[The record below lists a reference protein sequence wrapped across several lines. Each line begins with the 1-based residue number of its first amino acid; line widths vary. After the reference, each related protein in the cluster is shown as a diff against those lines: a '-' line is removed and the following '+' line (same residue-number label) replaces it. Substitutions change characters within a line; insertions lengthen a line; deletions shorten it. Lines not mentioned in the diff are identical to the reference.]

1 MTYFLTFHT
10 FDIMTLFYVMT
21 YYDLIF
27 DIITYFTYFL
37 TLWRYFWYHY
47 ILFYTFWRY
56 NAPFIMYFLTSLLTL
71 WHTFLTLW
79 HTIWHILMTRR
90 TFHTFWCPDVALDIM
105 TFFFQLSILCE
116 VVTWFLMLWRNWRH
130 DSAWRHVLFD
140 VMMYLLTSW
149 RTLITYWRFD
159 IHFDIPFDIL
169 TYFPYLKYDIHFN
182 GMIYILRQNVPFDV
196 MTHFPYF
203 STTLCNVKVTKN
215 IKIAY

>member
-1 MTYFLTFHT
+1 MTYILKPWLTFDNYWLHDVPFTSFPYVLTSWHTSWRHNVLVRTYFLTS
-10 FDIMTLFYVMT
+10 
-21 YYDLIF
+21 
-27 DIITYFTYFL
+27 
-37 TLWRYFWYHY
+37 WR
-47 ILFYTFWRY
+47 T
-56 NAPFIMYFLTSLLTL
+56 
-71 WHTFLTLW
+71 TFLTVW
-79 HTIWHILMTRR
+79 HTIWHILTRR

-130 DSAWRHVLFD
+130 DNAWRHVLFD

-169 TYFPYLKYDIHFN
+169 TYFPYLKYDIYFN